1 MAKTVGEILK
11 VGDRPIVSI
20 TADVTVR
27 FALESM
33 AFHHIGAL
41 QLLRT
46 RSCLEYSLSAITRD
60 RES

>member
-11 VGDRPIVSI
+11 AGDRPIVSI

-33 AFHHIGAL
+33 AFES
-41 QLLRT
+41 LLKH
-46 RSCLEYSLSAITRD
+46 
-60 RES
+60 

>member
-11 VGDRPIVSI
+11 AGDRPIVSI

-33 AFHHIGAL
+33 ALHYIGAL
-41 QLLRT
+41 PVIENEKL
-46 RSCLEYSLSAITRD
+46 LEYSLSAITRG
-60 RES
+60 RGS